1 MRSTWH
7 RLFRVRGARKECK
20 LQYGLRKESA
30 MLRSIVLLAA
40 LCALWPLSSQGAQ
53 YGRDDAD
60 RASDQQ
66 APQRYDRQNQGRQQ
80 QSDRGGG
87 DRRDSLTPDERRD
100 LRRDLQRAK
109 REFYRKDKRRSR
121 NR

>member
-1 MRSTWH
+1 MFGH
-7 RLFRVRGARKECK
+7 EARVTDA

-30 MLRSIVLLAA
+30 MLRSIVLVAA
-40 LCALWPLSSQGAQ
+40 LCALWPLPSQGAQ

-66 APQRYDRQNQGRQQ
+66 APQRYDREKQGRQE
-80 QSDRGGG
+80 QSDRADG
-87 DRRDSLTPDERRD
+87 DRRGSLTPDERRD

-109 REFYRKDKRRSR
+109 REFYRKDKRRFR